1 MLRAIV
7 ARDYGAMPAEAA
19 LAARFAEASLRHAPE
34 ADELREEV
42 LRQWARRALIA
53 LVFAIVT
60 ASMYPTLKYGLGH
73 GRACTRLIVGGETL
87 PVREL
92 DKGARQTATA

>member
-1 MLRAIV
+1 M
-7 ARDYGAMPAEAA
+7 
-19 LAARFAEASLRHAPE
+19 
-34 ADELREEV
+34 
-42 LRQWARRALIA
+42 LRQWGRRALIA

-73 GRACTRLIVGGETL
+73 GRARTRLTVGGETL

-92 DKGARQTATA
+92 DKGAMQAASA

>member
-1 MLRAIV
+1 VLRAIL
-7 ARDYGAMPAEAA
+7 ARDYAAMPAEAA

-42 LRQWARRALIA
+42 LRQWGRRALIA
-53 LVFAIVT
+53 LVFAMVT
-60 ASMYPTLKYGLGH
+60 ASIYPTLKYGLGH
-73 GRACTRLIVGGETL
+73 GRACTRLTVGSESL

-92 DKGARQTATA
+92 DKGAMQRATG